1 MSAGVKDSEAE
12 AFDFSIA
19 VVSVI
24 LTLLWALNSSYECI
38 KAKYCLQMY
47 NRIII
52 SNFPRNL
59 IIIYQFFFF
68 YYFFSFS
75 ILVISGPFL
84 TRQTLGYPNFLTLEL
99 DLSQVSLRCQPAS
112 KNCFV
117 TTFFH
122 VNSAKTLIWPFSLF
136 WGILGASRGRALMW
150 GYLEG
155 CTLSQTLVYWPTR
168 VFH

>member
-59 IIIYQFFFF
+59 IIIYQYFFFS
-68 YYFFSFS
+68 FFSFS
-75 ILVISGPFL
+75 ILVISGPFF
-84 TRQTLGYPNFLTLEL
+84 TRQTPGVPKIFNYGARFIPGVPEMSASFKKLLCDNFF
-99 DLSQVSLRCQPAS
+99 SCQ
-112 KNCFV
+112 
-117 TTFFH
+117 
-122 VNSAKTLIWPFSLF
+122 
-136 WGILGASRGRALMW
+136 
-150 GYLEG
+150 
-155 CTLSQTLVYWPTR
+155 
-168 VFH
+168 